1 MDGLRKRLVWL
12 AVMIPLAGAVA
23 ACEEGPAEQA
33 GEAVDDAAEETGDA
47 VEEATD

>member
-33 GEAVDDAAEETGDA
+33 GEAIDDAGREVGDAVDDA
-47 VEEATD
+47 TD